1 MSAAHASSR
10 GPSEGHARDDRPS
23 ADDQVIER
31 LTSTIRALCAL
42 GADEIGAPNAAR
54 LRDDCADALRLELDC
69 PQQSLTPAERKAL
82 SALSDALEAA
92 SPPDILG
99 DAARRAGSAIGVV
112 ESARPVERRR
122 TS

>member
-1 MSAAHASSR
+1 M
-10 GPSEGHARDDRPS
+10 
-23 ADDQVIER
+23 IEK

-42 GADEIGAPNAAR
+42 GADEIGATDAAR

-69 PQQSLTPAERKAL
+69 PQQSLTPAERDAL
-82 SALSDALEAA
+82 SALSDALQAA
-92 SPPDILG
+92 SPPDVLR